1 MTNNDKLAFAKV
13 MALLQEIF
21 VPGKPISKEKIQ
33 IYFEILFP
41 YPIDDICRAAESIIK
56 TKKISTFPLPFEFL
70 VELGEGTR
78 EDKIELRAL
87 RAWNEACLAIHSVEE
102 EHEEPLLNETVRVAF
117 GGWQRFGET
126 DPKNEAFDRK
136 HFIECFKSLA
146 ATDFKRPEELETS
159 ILKQLAETR
168 ERMKELIPPGEG
180 A

>member
-1 MTNNDKLAFAKV
+1 MTNNDKLAFARV

-21 VPGKPISKEKIQ
+21 VPGKPISKEKIK
-33 IYFEILFP
+33 IYFEILSL
-41 YPIDDICRAAESIIK
+41 YSIDDICRAAESVIK

-70 VELGEGTR
+70 AALGEGTE
-78 EDKIELRAL
+78 EDKIELQAL
-87 RAWNEACLAIHSVEE
+87 GAWNEACSIIRAGDRSDNGLV
-102 EHEEPLLNETVRVAF
+102 NETVRIAF

-168 ERMKELIPPGEG
+168 ERIKELTEPGEG

>member
-1 MTNNDKLAFAKV
+1 MTNNDKLAFAKI

-21 VPGKPISKEKIQ
+21 VPGKSISKEKVQ

-41 YPIDDICRAAESIIK
+41 YSIDDICRAAESIIK
-56 TKKISTFPLPFEFL
+56 TKRISTFPLPFEFL
-70 VELGEGTR
+70 TELGEGTR
-78 EDKIELRAL
+78 EDKIEIQAL
-87 RAWNEACLAIHSVEE
+87 RAWNEACSIIRAGDRSDNDLV
-102 EHEEPLLNETVRVAF
+102 NETVRIAF